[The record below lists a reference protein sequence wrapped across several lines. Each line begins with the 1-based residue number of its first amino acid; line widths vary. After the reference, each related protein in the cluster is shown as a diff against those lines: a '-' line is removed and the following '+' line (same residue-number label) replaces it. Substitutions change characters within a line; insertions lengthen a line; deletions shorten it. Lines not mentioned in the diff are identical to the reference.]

1 LNLNSDETVTGAAQM
16 DQDENAPDIA
26 SVAAADAMIRAPF
39 SEEGQA
45 GGAETILLVE
55 DEEFVRKVTGEV
67 LESAGYR
74 LVSARCAT
82 EALEAQRTCP
92 EPVDLLLADLV
103 LPGTSGH
110 QLAHEF
116 AGLCP
121 HARILLMSGYAE
133 QLALGGLSAHG
144 RECMAKPFSTR
155 TLLRRVRQ
163 ALDKYPVNSI
173 APA

>member
-1 LNLNSDETVTGAAQM
+1 LNSDESVVGAAQTNRE
-16 DQDENAPDIA
+16 ENATDIA
-26 SVAAADAMIRAPF
+26 SVAAADAIIRALF

-55 DEEFVRKVTGEV
+55 DEEFVRKVTSEV

-74 LVSARCAT
+74 IVSARCAV
-82 EALEAQRTCP
+82 EALEAQRRCP
-92 EPVDLLLADLV
+92 DPVDLLLADLV
-103 LPGTSGH
+103 LPGKSGH
-110 QLAHEF
+110 QLAYEF

-144 RECMAKPFSTR
+144 TEYLAKPFSSR
-155 TLLRRVRQ
+155 TLLRRVRE
-163 ALDKYPVNSI
+163 ALDKYPVDSR
-173 APA
+173 ASA

>member
-1 LNLNSDETVTGAAQM
+1 MNSNETEAGAAQM
-16 DQDENAPDIA
+16 DRDENATDIA
-26 SVAAADAMIRAPF
+26 SVAAGDAIIRVPF
-39 SEEGQA
+39 SEDGQA

-55 DEEFVRKVTGEV
+55 DEEFIRKVTGEV

-74 LVSARCAT
+74 LVSARCAA
-82 EALEAQRTCP
+82 EALEAQRICP

-133 QLALGGLSAHG
+133 QLALDGLSAHG
-144 RECMAKPFSTR
+144 RECLAKPFSSR

-163 ALDKYPVNSI
+163 ALDKCPVDSR
-173 APA
+173 ASA

>member
-1 LNLNSDETVTGAAQM
+1 MNSDKTAASVAQINRE
-16 DQDENAPDIA
+16 ENATGTA
-26 SVAAADAMIRAPF
+26 SVAAAAAITRSPF

-45 GGAETILLVE
+45 GGKETILLVE

-74 LVSARCAT
+74 LVSARCAA
-82 EALEAQRTCP
+82 EALEAQSTCP

-103 LPGTSGH
+103 LPGKSGH
-110 QLAHEF
+110 QLAYEF
-116 AGLCP
+116 VGLCP
-121 HARILLMSGYAE
+121 RARILLMSGYAE

-144 RECMAKPFSTR
+144 RECLSKPFSSR
-155 TLLRRVRQ
+155 TLLRRVRE

>member
-1 LNLNSDETVTGAAQM
+1 MNSDETVAVAAQI
-16 DQDENAPDIA
+16 DREENAPDIA
-26 SVAAADAMIRAPF
+26 SVAAADALIPAAF

-55 DEEFVRKVTGEV
+55 DEEFVRKVTSEV

-74 LVSARCAT
+74 LVSARCAA
-82 EALEAQRTCP
+82 EALEAQRTCS

-144 RECMAKPFSTR
+144 RECLAKPFSTR
-155 TLLRRVRQ
+155 SLLRRVRQ
-163 ALDKYPVNSI
+163 ALDKYPVDLR

>member
-1 LNLNSDETVTGAAQM
+1 MNSDETVAVAAQI
-16 DQDENAPDIA
+16 DREENAPDIA
-26 SVAAADAMIRAPF
+26 SVAAADALIPAAF

-144 RECMAKPFSTR
+144 RECLAKPFSTR
-155 TLLRRVRQ
+155 SLLRRVRQ
-163 ALDKYPVNSI
+163 ALDKYPVDLR

>member
-1 LNLNSDETVTGAAQM
+1 LNSDETASRAAQI
-16 DQDENAPDIA
+16 DRDENATDIA
-26 SVAAADAMIRAPF
+26 SVAAGDAIIRAPF
-39 SEEGQA
+39 SEDGQA

-74 LVSARCAT
+74 LVSARCAA

-133 QLALGGLSAHG
+133 QLALSGLSAHS
-144 RECMAKPFSTR
+144 RDCLAKPFSTR
-155 TLLRRVRQ
+155 ILLRRVRQ
-163 ALDKYPVNSI
+163 ALDKYPVDMR

>member
-1 LNLNSDETVTGAAQM
+1 MNSDETVAGAVQINREEGAT
-16 DQDENAPDIA
+16 DIA
-26 SVAAADAMIRAPF
+26 SVTAADAIISASF
-39 SEEGQA
+39 AEEGQT

-55 DEEFVRKVTGEV
+55 DEEFVRKVTSEV

-74 LVSARCAT
+74 LVSTRSAA
-82 EALEAQRTCP
+82 EALEAQSTCA

-103 LPGTSGH
+103 LPGKSGH

-133 QLALGGLSAHG
+133 QLAPGGLSPHG
-144 RECMAKPFSTR
+144 REYLAKPFSSR
-155 TLLRRVRQ
+155 TLLRRVRE
-163 ALDKYPVNSI
+163 ALDKYPVNSRG
-173 APA
+173 PA

>member
-1 LNLNSDETVTGAAQM
+1 LNLNSDETVAVAAQI
-16 DQDENAPDIA
+16 DREENAPDIA
-26 SVAAADAMIRAPF
+26 SVAAADALIPAAF
-39 SEEGQA
+39 SEEGRA

-55 DEEFVRKVTGEV
+55 DEEFVRKVTSEV

-74 LVSARCAT
+74 LVSARCAA
-82 EALEAQRTCP
+82 EALEAQRTCS

-103 LPGTSGH
+103 LPGKSGH

-121 HARILLMSGYAE
+121 HARILLMSGYEE

-144 RECMAKPFSTR
+144 RECLAKPFSTR
-155 TLLRRVRQ
+155 SLLRRVRQ
-163 ALDKYPVNSI
+163 ALDKYPVDLR